1 MFEGDLMAVCNI
13 EMEKLQS
20 CERSSRF
27 SAKAFGVVLFAVAIL
42 AVSPL
47 FGLMIL
53 APSLDA
59 SDVRTHS
66 LSAATIANAGSDQ
79 TVWVGNQTLLNATL
93 TTSDYRWQV
102 LYFNWSFE
110 DNNGTLNRSGRVVPY
125 TFSTTG
131 THNVTLTV
139 TDPTNASSTDEV
151 VVTVIPTPVTG
162 SNRTLHEGADVLTIT
177 LNASLSEP
185 KGMIVSYEWS
195 ISTKAGTLL
204 ANLSGPVVQYSFN
217 KSGNYTVT
225 LTVTDSNGMVASK
238 SIFVRVVP
246 TPLFIVAHW
255 IFTFIVLPILL
266 IVAYIIIGR
275 LRKGAGLV
283 TKTDV
288 EKARLQY
295 KTFKKDWK
303 VFRANRLGFTGLIVL
318 VMFVVMAILAPVLS
332 TVPNPNE
339 HEEPNVPDPL
349 DRALPYLQKNP
360 LPPTLK
366 KSVYTNWTHPLG
378 TDHKGQDIY
387 SLTLYGSRASLI
399 VGLVATA
406 ISVILGALI
415 GLGAGYFGKI
425 TDEVLM
431 RVTDFFLVLPW
442 FPLMIVMMAIL
453 GQKFLWV
460 VVVIGITSWPS
471 TARIV
476 RSQVLTVK
484 ERQFIVRAQAIGA
497 SDAHIIKTHILPNV
511 LPLIFANTVLLIAI
525 AIFSES
531 FLDFFG
537 LGDPNVISWGT
548 MLESA
553 YEQEAFKGGAW
564 WWIGA
569 PGVAIVGMVLAFS
582 LVGYAVDDVLNPKL
596 RRR

>member
-1 MFEGDLMAVCNI
+1 MFEGDLMAVCNT
-13 EMEKLQS
+13 EMEKPQS

-42 AVSPL
+42 AASPL
-47 FGLMIL
+47 LGLMIP
-53 APSLDA
+53 APSLDG
-59 SDVRTHS
+59 SDVRAHS
-66 LSAATIANAGSDQ
+66 FSAATIANAGSNQ
-79 TVWVGNQTLLNATL
+79 TVWVGNQTQLNATL
-93 TTSDYRWQV
+93 TTSDSKWQN
-102 LYFNWSFE
+102 LHFNWTFE
-110 DNNGTLNRSGRVVPY
+110 DNGTQNISGRLVPY
-125 TFSTTG
+125 AFSITG
-131 THNVTLTV
+131 IHIVTLTV

-151 VVTVIPTPVTG
+151 VVTVVPKPVTG
-162 SNRTLHEGADVLTIT
+162 SSRTLHEGIDVLTIT
-177 LNASLSEP
+177 FNASLSEP
-185 KGMIVSYEWS
+185 KGLIVSYEWN
-195 ISTKAGTLL
+195 ISTESGKFL

-246 TPLFIVAHW
+246 KPLFIVAHW
-255 IFTFIVLPILL
+255 IFTFIELPILL
-266 IVAYIIIGR
+266 IVAYIVIGR
-275 LRKGAGLV
+275 WRKGAGLL

-303 VFRANRLGFTGLIVL
+303 VFRANRLGFSGLIVL
-318 VMFVVMAILAPVLS
+318 VMFVMMAVLAPVLS
-332 TVPNPNE
+332 TVPNPDQ
-339 HEEPNVPDPL
+339 HEEPNVFDPI
-349 DRALPYLQKNP
+349 DPRNLPPLQQNP
-360 LPPTLK
+360 LGPTLK
-366 KSVYTNWTHPLG
+366 KSIYTNWTHPLG

>member
-1 MFEGDLMAVCNI
+1 MAVCNA
-13 EMEKLQS
+13 EMQKSQS

-47 FGLMIL
+47 FGLMIA
-53 APSLDA
+53 APSLDG

-66 LSAATIANAGSDQ
+66 FSAATIANAGSNQ
-79 TVWVGNQTLLNATL
+79 TVWVGNQTQLNATL
-93 TTSDYRWQV
+93 TTSDSRWQD
-102 LYFNWSFE
+102 LYFNWTFE
-110 DNNGTLNRSGRVVPY
+110 DNGTRNISGRLVPY
-125 TFSTTG
+125 AFSITG
-131 THNVTLTV
+131 IHIVTLTV

-151 VVTVIPTPVTG
+151 VVTVVPKPVTG
-162 SNRTLHEGADVLTIT
+162 SSRTLHEGIDVLTIT
-177 LNASLSEP
+177 FNASLSEP
-185 KGMIVSYEWS
+185 KGLIVSYEWN
-195 ISTKAGTLL
+195 ISTKSGMFLT
-204 ANLSGPVVQYSFN
+204 NLSGPVVQYSFN
-217 KSGNYTVT
+217 RSGNYTVT

-238 SIFVRVVP
+238 SIYVNVVP
-246 TPLFIVAHW
+246 KPLFIVAHW
-255 IFTFIVLPILL
+255 IFTFIELPILL
-266 IVAYIIIGR
+266 IVAYIVIGR
-275 LRKGAGLV
+275 LRKGAGLI

-303 VFRANRLGFTGLIVL
+303 VFRANRLGFSGLIVL
-318 VMFVVMAILAPVLS
+318 VMFVMMAILAPVLS

-339 HEEPNVPDPL
+339 HEEPNVPDPI
-349 DRALPYLQKNP
+349 DRSLPYLQQNP
-360 LPPTLK
+360 LGPTLK
-366 KSVYTNWTHPLG
+366 KSIYTNWTHPLG

-484 ERQFIVRAQAIGA
+484 ERQFIVRARAIGA
-497 SDAHIIKTHILPNV
+497 SDAHIIRTHILPNV

>member
-1 MFEGDLMAVCNI
+1 MAVCNTK
-13 EMEKLQS
+13 MQKSQA
-20 CERSSRF
+20 CERSPRVP
-27 SAKAFGVVLFAVAIL
+27 AKAFGVVIL
-42 AVSPL
+42 AVAMLAFSPL
-47 FGLMIL
+47 LGLMIA
-53 APSLDA
+53 APSLNGN
-59 SDVRTHS
+59 DVRS
-66 LSAATIANAGSDQ
+66 QSFSAATVANAGSDV
-79 TVWVGNQTLLNATL
+79 TVWIGNQTLLNATL
-93 TTSDYRWQV
+93 TTSDYIWSQ
-102 LYFNWSFE
+102 LHYNWTF
-110 DNNGTLNRSGRVVPY
+110 DDNGTTNRSGRVVPY

-131 THNVTLTV
+131 IHVVTLTV

-151 VVTVIPTPVTG
+151 VVRVIPKPVTG
-162 SNRTLHEGADVLTIT
+162 SNRTLHEGVDVLTIT
-177 LNASLSEP
+177 FNASLSEP
-185 KGMIVSYEWS
+185 RGSIVSYEWS
-195 ISTKAGTLL
+195 ISTKAGKFL
-204 ANLSGPVVQYSFN
+204 ANLSGPSIQYSFN
-217 KSGNYTVT
+217 KPGNYTVT

-238 SIFVRVVP
+238 SVFVRVLP
-246 TPLFIVAHW
+246 KPLFIVTHW
-255 IFTFIVLPILL
+255 IFTFIELPILL
-266 IVAYIIIGR
+266 IAAFLVIGKW
-275 LRKGAGLV
+275 RKGAGLV

-303 VFRANRLGFTGLIVL
+303 IFKANRLGFSGLLVL
-318 VMFVVMAILAPVLS
+318 LMFVAMTVLAPVLS
-332 TVPNPNE
+332 TVPNPDR
-339 HEEPNVPDPL
+339 HQEPNVPDPVDPQNL
-349 DRALPYLQKNP
+349 TLQQNP

-366 KSVYTNWTHPLG
+366 KSIYTGWTHPLG

-406 ISVILGALI
+406 ISVIVGALI

-497 SDAHIIKTHILPNV
+497 SDTHIIKTHILPNV

-537 LGDPNVISWGT
+537 LGDPNVISWGA

-553 YEQEAFKGGAW
+553 YQQEAFKAGAW

>member
-1 MFEGDLMAVCNI
+1 MAVCNT
-13 EMEKLQS
+13 EMQKLQS

-27 SAKAFGVVLFAVAIL
+27 PAKAFGVVLFAVAIL
-42 AVSPL
+42 AASPL
-47 FGLMIL
+47 IGLMIA
-53 APSLDA
+53 APSLDGG
-59 SDVRTHS
+59 DVRSHS
-66 LSAATIANAGSDQ
+66 LSAATVANAGSDQ
-79 TVWVGNQTLLNATL
+79 TTWVGNQTQLNATL
-93 TTSDYRWQV
+93 TTSDYRWQD
-102 LYFNWSFE
+102 LYFNWTFE
-110 DNNGTLNRSGRVVPY
+110 DNVTRNISGRLVSYVF
-125 TFSTTG
+125 TTTG
-131 THNVTLTV
+131 SRNVTLTV
-139 TDPTNASSTDEV
+139 TDETNASSTDIV
-151 VVTVIPTPVTG
+151 VVTVIPKPVTG
-162 SNRTLHEGADVLTIT
+162 SSRTLHEAHDVLTIDF
-177 LNASLSEP
+177 NATLSEP
-185 KGMIVSYEWS
+185 IGSIVSYEWN
-195 ISTKAGTLL
+195 ISTKSGTPL
-204 ANLSGPVVQYSFN
+204 ANLSGAVVQYSFN
-217 KSGNYTVT
+217 KPGNYTVT
-225 LTVTDSNGMVASK
+225 LTVRDSNGMSASK

-246 TPLFIVAHW
+246 KPLFIVAHW
-255 IFTFIVLPILL
+255 IFTFIELPIIL
-266 IVAYIIIGR
+266 IVAYTVIGR
-275 LRKGAGLV
+275 LRKGSGLI

-295 KTFKKDWK
+295 KTFKKDWRI
-303 VFRANRLGFTGLIVL
+303 FRANRLGFSGLIVL
-318 VMFVVMAILAPVLS
+318 LIFVMMAVLAPVLS
-332 TVPNPNE
+332 TVPNPNQ

-349 DRALPYLQKNP
+349 DRSLPYLQQNP
-360 LPPTLK
+360 LGPTLK
-366 KSVYTNWTHPLG
+366 KSIYTNWTHPLG

-399 VGLVATA
+399 VGLIATA

-453 GQKFLWV
+453 GQKFMWV

-497 SDAHIIKTHILPNV
+497 SDSHIIRTHILPNV

-537 LGDPNVISWGT
+537 LGDPSVISWGT

>member
-1 MFEGDLMAVCNI
+1 MTVCNT
-13 EMEKLQS
+13 EMQKLQS
-20 CERSSRF
+20 CERSSR
-27 SAKAFGVVLFAVAIL
+27 SPAKALSVVLFAVAIL
-42 AVSPL
+42 AALPL
-47 FGLMIL
+47 IGLMIA
-53 APSLDA
+53 APSLDGG
-59 SDVRTHS
+59 DVRTHS
-66 LSAATIANAGSDQ
+66 LSAATVANAGSDQ
-79 TVWVGNQTLLNATL
+79 TTWVGNQTQLNATL
-93 TTSDYRWQV
+93 TTSDYRWQD
-102 LYFNWSFE
+102 LYFNWTFE
-110 DNNGTLNRSGRVVPY
+110 DNVTRNISGRLVSY

-131 THNVTLTV
+131 IYIVTLTV
-139 TDPTNASSTDEV
+139 TDPTNATWTDEV
-151 VVTVIPTPVTG
+151 VITVVPEPVTG
-162 SNRTLHEGADVLTIT
+162 SNRTLHEAHDVLTIT
-177 LNASLSEP
+177 LDASLSEP
-185 KGMIVSYEWS
+185 KGSIVSYEWN
-195 ISTKAGTLL
+195 ISTKSGTLL
-204 ANLSGPVVQYSFN
+204 ANLSGAVVQYSFN
-217 KSGNYTVT
+217 KPGNYTIT
-225 LTVTDSNGMVASK
+225 LTVRDSNGMSASK

-246 TPLFIVAHW
+246 KPLFIVAHW
-255 IFTFIVLPILL
+255 IFTFIELPILL
-266 IVAYIIIGR
+266 IVAYTVIGR
-275 LRKGAGLV
+275 LRKGSGLI

-295 KTFKKDWK
+295 KTFKKDWRI
-303 VFRANRLGFTGLIVL
+303 FRANRLGFSGLIVL
-318 VMFVVMAILAPVLS
+318 VMFVMMAVLAPVLS
-332 TVPNPNE
+332 TVPNPNQ

-349 DRALPYLQKNP
+349 DRSLPYLQQNP
-360 LPPTLK
+360 LGPTLK
-366 KSVYTNWTHPLG
+366 KSIYTNWTHPLG

-399 VGLVATA
+399 VGLIATA

-415 GLGAGYFGKI
+415 GLGAGYFGKV

-453 GQKFLWV
+453 GQKFVWV

-497 SDAHIIKTHILPNV
+497 SDSHIIKTHILPNV

-537 LGDPNVISWGT
+537 LGDPSVISWGT

>member
-1 MFEGDLMAVCNI
+1 MTVCNT
-13 EMEKLQS
+13 EMQKSQS
-20 CERSSRF
+20 WERSSRF
-27 SAKAFGVVLFAVAIL
+27 SAKVFGIVLFAVAML

-47 FGLMIL
+47 LGLMI
-53 APSLDA
+53 AAHSTDGG
-59 SDVRTHS
+59 DVGAHS
-66 LSAATIANAGSDQ
+66 LSAATVANAGSDH
-79 TVWVGNQTLLNATL
+79 TIWLGNQTLLNATL
-93 TTSDYRWQV
+93 TISDYSWSQLR
-102 LYFNWSFE
+102 FNWTF
-110 DNNGTLNRSGRVVPY
+110 DDNGTKNKSGRLVPY
-125 TFSTTG
+125 IFSTTG
-131 THNVTLTV
+131 IHTVTLTV

-151 VVTVIPTPVTG
+151 VVRVVPKPVTG
-162 SNRTLHEGADVLTIT
+162 ANRTLHEGIDVLTIT
-177 LNASLSEP
+177 LNASSSEP
-185 KGMIVSYEWS
+185 RGLIVSYEWN
-195 ISTKAGTLL
+195 ISTKAGRFL

-217 KSGNYTVT
+217 KPGNYTVT
-225 LTVTDSNGMVASK
+225 LTVTDSNGMNSSK
-238 SIFVRVVP
+238 SIFVRIVP
-246 TPLFIVAHW
+246 KPTFIVAHW
-255 IFTFIVLPILL
+255 IFTFIELPIILVAAF
-266 IVAYIIIGR
+266 IVIGR
-275 LRKGAGLV
+275 WRKGAGLI

-295 KTFKKDWK
+295 KTFRKDWK
-303 VFRANRLGFTGLIVL
+303 VFRANRLGFSGLLVL
-318 VMFVVMAILAPVLS
+318 FMFVAMAILAPVLS
-332 TVPNPNE
+332 TVPNPDK
-339 HEEPNVPDPL
+339 HQEPNVPNPIDPQNL
-349 DRALPYLQKNP
+349 TLQQNP
-360 LPPTLK
+360 LSPSLK
-366 KSVYTNWTHPLG
+366 KSIYTGWVHPLG

-497 SDAHIIKTHILPNV
+497 SDGHIIKTHILPNV

-537 LGDPNVISWGT
+537 LGDPNVISWGA

-553 YEQEAFKGGAW
+553 YQQEAFKGGAW

>member
-1 MFEGDLMAVCNI
+1 MAVCNT
-13 EMEKLQS
+13 EMQKSQS
-20 CERSSRF
+20 CERSSQF
-27 SAKAFGVVLFAVAIL
+27 SAKVFGIVLFAVAML

-47 FGLMIL
+47 LGLMI
-53 APSLDA
+53 AAHSPDGG
-59 SDVRTHS
+59 DVRAHS
-66 LSAATIANAGSDQ
+66 FSAATVANAGSNQ
-79 TVWVGNQTLLNATL
+79 TMWLGNQTLLNATL
-93 TTSDYRWQV
+93 TTSDYSWSQLR
-102 LYFNWSFE
+102 FNWTF
-110 DNNGTLNRSGRVVPY
+110 DDNGTKNRSGRLVPY
-125 TFSTTG
+125 VFLTTG
-131 THNVTLTV
+131 IHIVTLTV
-139 TDPTNASSTDEV
+139 WDPTNASSTDEV
-151 VVTVIPTPVTG
+151 VLTVVPKPVTG
-162 SNRTLHEGADVLTIT
+162 SNRTLHEGVDVLTIT
-177 LNASLSEP
+177 LDASLSEP
-185 KGMIVSYEWS
+185 KDLIVSYEWN
-195 ISTKAGTLL
+195 ISTKSGEFL
-204 ANLSGPVVQYSFN
+204 ANLSGAVVQYSFN
-217 KSGNYTVT
+217 KAGNYTVT

-246 TPLFIVAHW
+246 KPIFIVAHW
-255 IFTFIVLPILL
+255 IFTFIELPIIL
-266 IVAYIIIGR
+266 IAAFIVIGR

-303 VFRANRLGFTGLIVL
+303 VFKANRLGFSGLLVL
-318 VMFVVMAILAPVLS
+318 LMFVAMAILAPVLS
-332 TVPNPNE
+332 TVPNPDK
-339 HEEPNVPDPL
+339 HQEPNVPNPIDPQNL
-349 DRALPYLQKNP
+349 TLQQNP
-360 LPPTLK
+360 LPPSLK
-366 KSVYTNWTHPLG
+366 KSIYTGWVHPLG

-497 SDAHIIKTHILPNV
+497 SDGHIIRIHILPNV

-537 LGDPNVISWGT
+537 LGDPNVISWGA

-553 YEQEAFKGGAW
+553 YQQEAFKGGAW

-569 PGVAIVGMVLAFS
+569 PGAAIVGMVLAFS

>member
-1 MFEGDLMAVCNI
+1 MTVCNA
-13 EMEKLQS
+13 EMQKSQS

-27 SAKAFGVVLFAVAIL
+27 SRKAFGVVLFAIAIL

-47 FGLMIL
+47 LGSMIA
-53 APSLDA
+53 APTLVGGDMRA
-59 SDVRTHS
+59 HS
-66 LSAATIANAGSDQ
+66 FSAATIANAGSNQ
-79 TVWVGNQTLLNATL
+79 TVWVGNQTQLNGTL
-93 TTSDYRWQV
+93 TTSDYSWLY
-102 LYFNWSFE
+102 LYFNWTLE
-110 DNNGTLNRSGRVVPY
+110 DNGTRNISGRVVPY

-131 THNVTLTV
+131 VHNVTLTV
-139 TDPTNASSTDEV
+139 TDPTNASSTGEV
-151 VVTVIPTPVTG
+151 FITVVPKPVTG
-162 SNRTLHEGADVLTIT
+162 SNRTLHEGSDVLIVT

-185 KGMIVSYEWS
+185 LGLIVSYEWN
-195 ISTKAGTLL
+195 ISTKGGTLL
-204 ANLSGPVVQYSFN
+204 ANLSGPVVQYSFD
-217 KSGNYTVT
+217 KPGNYTVT
-225 LTVTDSNGMVASK
+225 LTVRDSNGMVASK
-238 SIFVRVVP
+238 TMFVRVVP
-246 TPLFIVAHW
+246 KPLFIVAHW
-255 IFTFIVLPILL
+255 IFTFIELPILL
-266 IVAYIIIGR
+266 IVVYIVIGR
-275 LRKGAGLV
+275 LRKGSGLI
-283 TKTDV
+283 TNTDV

-303 VFRANRLGFTGLIVL
+303 VFKANRLGFAGLIVL
-318 VMFVVMAILAPVLS
+318 VMFVAMAVLAPWLA
-332 TVPNPNE
+332 TVPNPDQ
-339 HEEPNVPDPL
+339 HEEPNVPDPI
-349 DRALPYLQKNP
+349 DPKNLPYLQKNP
-360 LPPTLK
+360 LVPSLK
-366 KSVYTNWTHPLG
+366 KSIYTNWTHPLG

-387 SLTLYGSRASLI
+387 SLTLYGARASLI

-406 ISVILGALI
+406 ISVILGTLI

-453 GQKFLWV
+453 GQKFMWV

-497 SDAHIIKTHILPNV
+497 SDSHIIRTHILPNV

-537 LGDPNVISWGT
+537 LGDPSVISWGT

-553 YEQEAFKGGAW
+553 YEQQAFKAGSW

-569 PGVAIVGMVLAFS
+569 PGLAIVGMVLAFS